1 MDRLQELSAAF
12 GQYVEKYNKYLELVC
27 AHEQSFLVD
36 VFSSYRGIEDPSDT
50 TLLREAAKQFNDCI
64 PRVRSL
70 LKELFEHSPKGNILI
85 EVSSVIGRITVPEE
99 TGFIVGTEEREN
111 AQECNILLAQINL
124 LVARKGKVKGHRTKE
139 TEIDRVHEFSLLL
152 VQYMKLYNEFV
163 KLVCASEQSFLE
175 DFLEACMEE
184 EYPSEILYK
193 PHVRRAAKQL
203 NEFEKRVVD
212 SSNVLSKE
220 FPKGT
225 IFKRVSKLIEQRAV
239 HETDFVVTR
248 VEGGH
253 IQECLE
259 LFKLIQ
265 QFVSSI
271 SSPENDTPRKD
282 ARSKETRG
290 GLVST
295 ISRLALAQFANLKG
309 RRERTPNLLSK
320 FVSTFQKYLQ
330 LPSLTF
336 PFLNWY
342 WVWNCKFIRRRNRL
356 ECYDHLLRVRRIPGQ

>member
-1 MDRLQELSAAF
+1 MDRLQELSSAF
-12 GQYVEKYNKYLELVC
+12 GQYVELYNKYLELVC
-27 AHEQSFLVD
+27 ADEQSFLVD
-36 VFSSYRGIEDPSDT
+36 VLASYRGIEDPSDT

-64 PRVRSL
+64 PRVRSS
-70 LKELFEHSPKGNILI
+70 LKELFEHSPKENILI
-85 EVSSVIGRITVPEE
+85 EVSSVIERITVPEE

-111 AQECNILLAQINL
+111 AQECSILLAQINL
-124 LVARKGKVKGHRTKE
+124 LVARKGKVKGHRTQG
-139 TEIDRVHEFSLLL
+139 TE
-152 VQYMKLYNEFV
+152 YMKLYKGFV

-212 SSNVLSKE
+212 SSDVLSKE

-248 VEGGH
+248 VVRGH
-253 IQECLE
+253 IQQCLE

-271 SSPENDTPRKD
+271 SSPPENNPPRKD
-282 ARSKETRG
+282 ARSKESA
-290 GLVST
+290 VSKL
-295 ISRLALAQFANLKG
+295 RLPQYTNPKG
-309 RRERTPNLLSK
+309 RRENRRTVSLSYQVVFTFHK
-320 FVSTFQKYLQ
+320 FLKYLQ
-330 LPSLTF
+330 LPSLAF
-336 PFLNWY
+336 PFLKWY
-342 WVWNCKFIRRRNRL
+342 WVWVVSCNALRL
-356 ECYDHLLRVRRIPGQ
+356 LALYRIIATGVASWGILVPRRIA

>member
-1 MDRLQELSAAF
+1 MDRLQQLSSAF

-27 AHEQSFLVD
+27 AHEQSFLFD
-36 VFSSYRGIEDPSDT
+36 VFASYRGIEDPSDT

-70 LKELFEHSPKGNILI
+70 LKELFEHSPKGKILI
-85 EVSSVIGRITVPEE
+85 EVSSVIERITVPEE

-124 LVARKGKVKGHRTKE
+124 LVARKVKGHRTKE
-139 TEIDRVHEFSLLL
+139 TE
-152 VQYMKLYNEFV
+152 YMKLYNGFV

-175 DFLEACMEE
+175 DFLEACIEE

-225 IFKRVSKLIEQRAV
+225 IFKRVSKLIEQRTV

-282 ARSKETRG
+282 ARSKERA
-290 GLVST
+290 VSK
-295 ISRLALAQFANLKG
+295 LGLAQYTNPKG
-309 RRERTPNLLSK
+309 RRENRRTVSLSYQVIFTFHK
-320 FVSTFQKYLQ
+320 FLKYLQ
-330 LPSLTF
+330 LPSLAF
-336 PFLNWY
+336 AFLKWY
-342 WVWNCKFIRRRNRL
+342 WVWVVSCNALRL
-356 ECYDHLLRVRRIPGQ
+356 LALYRLIATGVASWEIQAVVAAPK